1 MTKYLY
7 FRTQATIGDDDATG
21 DSVCYP
27 VGSLLGMQPTATGT
41 LTLYFEQLSNVFS
54 DSEDADDDEG
64 LSDTVALT
72 IADNNHKAVMK
83 NIVDVISY
91 GKEAFI
97 VVGDDEATDPEHIA
111 GITGVGTITVRA
123 VNN

>member
-1 MTKYLY
+1 MIKFLY
-7 FRTQATIGDDDATG
+7 FRTEATIGDDDATG

-27 VGSLLGMQPTATGT
+27 VSSLLGMEPSGDEG
-41 LTLYFEQLSNVFS
+41 LSLYFKQLTNQFS

-83 NIVDVISY
+83 NIVDWIAY

-97 VVGDDEATDPEHIA
+97 VIGDDESTDPEHIT
-111 GITGVGTITVRA
+111 GITGVGTITVRG

>member
-7 FRTQATIGDDDATG
+7 FRAEATIGNDDASG

-27 VGSLLGMQPTATGT
+27 VSSLMGMEPTSDVE
-41 LTLYFEQLSNVFS
+41 LTLYFEQLSNQFS
-54 DSEDADDDEG
+54 DSEDADDNEG
-64 LSDTVALT
+64 LTDIVKLTVDTNT
-72 IADNNHKAVMK
+72 HKAAMK
-83 NIVDVISY
+83 NIVDAIAY

-97 VVGDDEATDPEHIA
+97 VIGDDLSTDTEYIT
-111 GITGVGTITVRA
+111 GITAVVSITVRG

>member
-7 FRTQATIGDDDATG
+7 FRTEATIGDDDATG

-27 VGSLLGMQPTATGT
+27 VDSFLGMQPTATGI

-64 LSDTVALT
+64 LSDTIALT

-97 VVGDDEATDPEHIA
+97 VVGDDESTDPEHIA

>member
-7 FRTQATIGDDDATG
+7 FRGEATIGDDDATG

-27 VGSLLGMQPTATGT
+27 VGSLLGMQPTGDEILA
-41 LTLYFEQLSNVFS
+41 LYFEQLSNVFS

-64 LSDTVALT
+64 LTDVVLLNIGANT
-72 IADNNHKAVMK
+72 HKAVMK
-83 NIVDVISY
+83 NIVDVIAY

-97 VVGDDEATDPEHIA
+97 VVGDDLSTDTEYIS
-111 GITGVGTITVRA
+111 GVVGVRQIVVRG

>member
-83 NIVDVISY
+83 NIVDVIVY

-97 VVGDDEATDPEHIA
+97 VIGDDESTDPEHIT
-111 GITGVGTITVRA
+111 GITGVGTITVRG